1 MRPALS
7 NAAPALLSGIRAG
20 LPYTAPGAMKRAAS
34 LLALVTWR
42 ATQLSQRTHRWPE
55 LGAAAAE
62 VDATEPTAPAGGPQA
77 GFVLASQA
85 AFAAAS
91 EDITAAPSS
100 SSEPAAGVVS
110 SRLKASS
117 NSGKFEVESTCAS
130 GRAACTGTECAQF
143 CAGVCAPVR
152 APSRRCGS
160 TAHSARARWRSA

>member
-1 MRPALS
+1 MLSTFVVGLLIKRPKYYGIQLPALS

-91 EDITAAPSS
+91 EDITAALLRTGTGVRGLRTG
-100 SSEPAAGVVS
+100 ALRLHAGVETS
-110 SRLKASS
+110 SASM
-117 NSGKFEVESTCAS
+117 A
-130 GRAACTGTECAQF
+130 
-143 CAGVCAPVR
+143 
-152 APSRRCGS
+152 RRE
-160 TAHSARARWRSA
+160 RR